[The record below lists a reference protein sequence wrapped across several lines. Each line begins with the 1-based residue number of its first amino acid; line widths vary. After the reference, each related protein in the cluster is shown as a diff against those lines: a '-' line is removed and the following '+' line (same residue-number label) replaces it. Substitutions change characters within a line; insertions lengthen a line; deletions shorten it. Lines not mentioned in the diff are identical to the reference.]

1 MGHTSDFFQSKKAW
15 SILKDEILDYYLT
28 PYISKILYTGKP
40 LIIIDCFAGKGRFDD
55 GERGSPLIIARHI
68 EKIRADIKKRNRDI
82 SGIFIE
88 KKYYKELEQNLLAAH
103 NCRILS
109 GAFEEHINSILD
121 IDRSTNIFVYI
132 DPYGVK
138 CLDFSRFSRIKS
150 KGFYTL
156 EMLLNFNSVGF
167 LREGCRLLICDNL
180 KDEDDGDDYEI
191 DEANNTANMDRIA
204 NGNYWRELVEAMRN
218 NDLSMLEAEQIFMK
232 RYTEQ
237 IQSLFAYVVNIPI
250 KQKTK
255 NIPKY
260 RLIFGTNNQEG
271 LLLMADNMHKK
282 WQKILESQRGGQ
294 MVLFDDYE
302 MPDLSVVPE
311 STLEEDIVE
320 NLKNAGGSMLLKEL
334 IVKLILKYGVTFSES
349 YYKKKIKEMPLRLT
363 ELGNPISSTDYKNHK
378 ILVSL

>member
-121 IDRSTNIFVYI
+121 IDRATNIFVYI

-138 CLDFSRFSRIKS
+138 CLDFSRFFRIKS

-167 LREGCRLLICDNL
+167 LREGCRLLSCDNL

-204 NGNYWRELVEAMRN
+204 NGDYWRELVEAMRN
-218 NDLSMLEAEQIFMK
+218 NDLSMLEAEQNFMK

-302 MPDLSVVPE
+302 LPDLSVVPE

-320 NLKNAGGSMLLKEL
+320 NLKNAGGSLLLKEL

-349 YYKKKIKEMPLRLT
+349 YYKKKIKEMPLGLT